1 MHEYTPCRD
10 SNWGAIVAN
19 MFARGGRR
27 AFRGNVFFRVKCL
40 PTYRLVIMA
49 KKDGTFDIQLR
60 YVTKG
65 ATMGTWRP
73 SRNITLSRSPRINGA
88 SIN

>member
-60 YVTKG
+60 YEG
-65 ATMGTWRP
+65 
-73 SRNITLSRSPRINGA
+73 RNNGHVASFEKHYTVTLSSD
-88 SIN
+88 